1 MCLPT
6 RVPPA
11 AAGGELQALAAAAAM
26 RVSKA
31 RRVGMAISVN
41 EGDDPR

>member
-1 MCLPT
+1 MSTSEPT
-6 RVPPA
+6 A